1 MIIYLPDNKVV
12 SVLYRVRSICK
23 SDIFMADLS
32 NDIRL
37 AVDSGEA
44 AIGVNKA
51 IEALLS
57 NRAKMVIVA
66 SKNKGDR
73 LSDIQHLAKISNTKI
88 QIFEGTPMDLG
99 VVCGK
104 PFSVS
109 VLSIIDAG
117 NSNILKETETSV
129 NI

>member
-1 MIIYLPDNKVV
+1 
-12 SVLYRVRSICK
+12 
-23 SDIFMADLS
+23 MADLS

-51 IEALLS
+51 VEALLS
-57 NRAKMVIVA
+57 NKAKMVIVA

-73 LSDIQHLAKISNTKI
+73 LSDIQHLAKISNTRV
-88 QIFEGTPMDLG
+88 QVFEGTPMDLG

-109 VLSIIDAG
+109 VLSIINPG
-117 NSNILKETETSV
+117 NSNILKEKETAQT
-129 NI
+129 

>member
-1 MIIYLPDNKVV
+1 
-12 SVLYRVRSICK
+12 
-23 SDIFMADLS
+23 MADLS

-37 AVDSGEA
+37 AVDSGKA
-44 AIGVNKA
+44 AFGINNASKA
-51 IEALLS
+51 IQS
-57 NRAKMVIVA
+57 NNVKMLIVA

-73 LSDIQHLAKISNTKI
+73 LSDIQHLAKISNI
-88 QIFEGTPMDLG
+88 RVQVFEGTPIALG

-117 NSNILKETETSV
+117 NSKILEEEY
-129 NI
+129 